1 MQKITPH
8 LWFDRGSRDA
18 IALYTGAFANS
29 RLISSKM
36 LGDTP
41 SGAVEV
47 VVLELAGQT
56 FQCLFA
62 APEFKFTPAVSLLVS
77 CATMEEAQALWNRFS
92 EGGQVLMPFTSYPF
106 SELYGWCED
115 RYGLSWQ
122 VMFVSGREIQQK
134 ITPMLMFIGANSG
147 KAEEAMLFY
156 SSLFPNSAAGHLVRY
171 GAGEIP
177 EIEGTVKF
185 GAFALAGQNF
195 VVMDSARAHAFA
207 FNEATSFMVRCEN
220 QQEVDRFWA
229 ALSAD
234 PRAEQCG
241 WLKDRYGLSWQIVP
255 RAMDEMMQR
264 GSPEQMARVTQAFLK
279 MKKFDIATLQRA
291 FAGK

>member
-8 LWFDRGSRDA
+8 LWFDRRSGDA
-18 IALYTGAFANS
+18 IALYTGAFENS
-29 RLISSKM
+29 RVVSSTI

-41 SGAVEV
+41 SGRVEIV
-47 VVLELAGQT
+47 ALELAGQI

-62 APEFKFTPAVSLLVS
+62 GPEFKFTPAVSFLVS
-77 CATMEEAQALWNRFS
+77 CATAEEAQALWNRFS

-106 SELYGWCED
+106 SELYGWCQD
-115 RYGLSWQ
+115 RFGLSWQ
-122 VMFVSGREIQQK
+122 VMFVSGREIQQR

-156 SSLFPNSAAGHLVRY
+156 TSLFRDSACGHLVRY

-177 EIEGTVKF
+177 EIERTVKF
-185 GAFALAGQNF
+185 GAFSLAGQNF

-207 FNEATSFMVRCEN
+207 FNEAISFMVRCED
-220 QQEVDRFWA
+220 QQEVDRFWV

-255 RAMDEMMQR
+255 KAMDEMMQR
-264 GSPEQMARVTQAFLK
+264 GSPDQMARVTQAFLK

-291 FAGK
+291 FNGK

>member
-8 LWFDRGSRDA
+8 LWFDRRSRDA
-18 IALYTGAFANS
+18 LALYTGAFENS
-29 RLISSKM
+29 RVKSSAT
-36 LGDTP
+36 LANTP
-41 SGAVEV
+41 SGSVEI
-47 VVLELAGQT
+47 VVLELAGQP

-62 APEFKFTPAVSLLVS
+62 GPEFKFTPAVSFLVA
-77 CATMEEAQALWNRFS
+77 CATREETETLWGRLSAN
-92 EGGQVLMPFTSYPF
+92 GKILMPFAAYPF
-106 SELYGWCED
+106 SELYGWCLD

-122 VMFVSGREIQQK
+122 VMFVSGREIEQK
-134 ITPMLMFIGANSG
+134 ITPMLMFIGPNCG

-156 SSLFPNSAAGHLVRY
+156 TSLFPDSAIGHLARY

-177 EIEGTVKF
+177 ETEGTVKY
-185 GAFALAGQNF
+185 GAFTLAGQTL
-195 VVMDSARAHAFA
+195 VVMDSARAHPFA
-207 FNEATSFMVRCEN
+207 FNEAISFMVHCAD
-220 QQEVDRFWA
+220 QQEVDRLWA

-255 RAMDEMMQR
+255 NMMDEMMQR

-279 MKKFDIATLQRA
+279 MKKFDIAKLQSA
-291 FAGK
+291 FDGK

>member
-1 MQKITPH
+1 
-8 LWFDRGSRDA
+8 
-18 IALYTGAFANS
+18 
-29 RLISSKM
+29 
-36 LGDTP
+36 
-41 SGAVEV
+41 
-47 VVLELAGQT
+47 
-56 FQCLFA
+56 
-62 APEFKFTPAVSLLVS
+62 
-77 CATMEEAQALWNRFS
+77 
-92 EGGQVLMPFTSYPF
+92 
-106 SELYGWCED
+106 
-115 RYGLSWQ
+115 
-122 VMFVSGREIQQK
+122 
-134 ITPMLMFIGANSG
+134 MLMFIGANSG

-156 SSLFPNSAAGHLVRY
+156 TSLFRDSACGHLVRY

-177 EIEGTVKF
+177 EIERTVKF
-185 GAFALAGQNF
+185 GAFSLAGQNF

-207 FNEATSFMVRCEN
+207 FNEAISFMVRCED

-291 FAGK
+291 YDGK